1 MQKWQ
6 NFIVVLVVLG
16 SLAGAAVMGWIVGF
30 YPVESAVTA
39 GLCMTNMGGA
49 GDLAVLGA
57 AKRMDLICFAQIS
70 SRIGGGAIVLLIA
83 SVVFSVV

>member
-1 MQKWQ
+1 
-6 NFIVVLVVLG
+6 
-16 SLAGAAVMGWIVGF
+16 MGWIVGF
-30 YPVESAVTA
+30 YPVETAVTA

-49 GDLAVLGA
+49 GDLAVFGA

-70 SRIGGGAIVLLIA
+70 FRIGAPSYFLIA